1 MRLTALKYGETTLS
15 EAMVFRGGK
24 QGRMLPI
31 SLTLYLIETEG
42 RRILVDAGC
51 DTMPGFALTHFCGP
65 VAVLTQAGIAPDEV
79 TDVILTHRHH
89 DHAEGA
95 RHFPGARFW
104 IQAEEL
110 PGCRKFLPPDADVQL
125 FEEQTQVCAGVVA
138 RRIGGHTA
146 GSSIVEVTGGG
157 QIYVI
162 CGDECYSPLCLERG
176 IPTGASC
183 CPERSEAFLETY
195 RDPRY
200 RVLLAHD
207 DRILSGRNGAF
218 RIVES

>member
-15 EAMVFRGGK
+15 EALVFRGGEK
-24 QGRMLPI
+24 GRMLPI

-51 DTMPGFALTHFCGP
+51 DTMPGFALSHFCGP
-65 VAVLTQAGIAPDEV
+65 VAVLAQAGITPESV

-104 IQAEEL
+104 IQTQEL
-110 PGCRKFLPPDADVQL
+110 PGCQKYLPAGAAVQVL
-125 FEEQTQVCAGVVA
+125 EEEAALCPGVLI
-138 RRIGGHTA
+138 RRSGGHTV
-146 GSSIVEVTGGG
+146 GSSVVEVTWDG

-162 CGDECYSPLCLERG
+162 CGDECYSHLCLEQS
-176 IPTGASC
+176 IPTGSSC
-183 CPERSEAFLETY
+183 CPERSEAFVARY
-195 RDPRY
+195 RAPQY

-207 DRILSGRNGAF
+207 ARILPGQNGVVK
-218 RIVES
+218 ILES